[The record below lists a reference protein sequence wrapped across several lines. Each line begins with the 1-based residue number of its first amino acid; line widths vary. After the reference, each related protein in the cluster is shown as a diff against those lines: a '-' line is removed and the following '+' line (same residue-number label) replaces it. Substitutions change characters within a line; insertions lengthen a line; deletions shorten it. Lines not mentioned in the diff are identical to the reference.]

1 MQKTKYRKRHDVP
14 ERLAA
19 FPPVCDGI
27 AALFQPYVEVVL
39 HDLATET
46 VVYIANNFSKREL
59 GESSLMHEIEFEPS
73 DNVIGPYEKINWDG
87 CPIKSISIILRAEEK
102 PIAVMCINTDVSHFN
117 SALRILETLT
127 AVPKD
132 AEKSTALFK
141 EDWHERIN
149 EYINAWV
156 GQRGTTIAVMNKSA
170 KKELVIDLARDGALG
185 GRNAAAYIARVLGLG
200 RATVYNYLRNESGSS
215 ANGD

>member
-1 MQKTKYRKRHDVP
+1 MQKTKYKKQHDIP

-19 FPPVCDGI
+19 YLPVCDGV

-39 HDLATET
+39 HDLRTET

-102 PIAVMCINTDVSHFN
+102 PIAVMCINTDVSHFT
-117 SALRILETLT
+117 SALRILETL
-127 AVPKD
+127 AVVPKD
-132 AEKSTALFK
+132 TERSAALFK

-156 GQRGTTIAVMNKSA
+156 GQRGTTIAAMNKSA
-170 KKELVIDLARDGALG
+170 KKELVVDLARDGALG
-185 GRNAAAYIARVLGLG
+185 GKNAATYIARVLGLG
-200 RATVYNYLRNESGSS
+200 RATVYNYLRSEVEPPTSKG
-215 ANGD
+215 

>member
-1 MQKTKYRKRHDVP
+1 MQKTKYRKRTDVP
-14 ERLAA
+14 QRLAA
-19 FPPVCDGI
+19 YLPICDGI

-39 HDLATET
+39 HDLETET

-87 CPIKSISIILRAEEK
+87 CPIKSISVILRAEER
-102 PIAVMCINTDVSHFN
+102 PTAVMCINTDVSHFD
-117 SALRILETLT
+117 SARRILETLA
-127 AVPKD
+127 AVPKVAD
-132 AEKSTALFK
+132 RSTALFK

-156 GQRGTTIAVMNKSA
+156 GQRGTTIAVMNKAA
-170 KKELVIDLARDGALG
+170 KKELIIDLAKDGALG
-185 GRNAAAYIARVLGLG
+185 GKNAATYIARVLGLG
-200 RATVYNYLRNESGSS
+200 RATVYNYLRSDTGLTAE
-215 ANGD
+215 DD